1 MRLPLPIMASCL
13 VSFLMASLPRTLAQ
27 PDAPPPT
34 AADVPGEVKG
44 SRSFEIP
51 AADASE
57 SLASFSRQSGGALV
71 YVVEQVRGV
80 RTQGI
85 RGHFRPRD
93 ALERLLA
100 NTDLTV
106 AEDRRT
112 GALIVRRSP
121 SSKSSERGAL
131 PVSSR
136 PETSPSPNSPM
147 TPSLMSRLAAALAA
161 FSGTALSAQPASTGG
176 PNATKDETVQLSP
189 FTVVSE
195 KEYGYRA
202 TNSITATG
210 IGSEIYRTPI
220 SISVVTS
227 DLIRD
232 LGAGSLREALLYSTS
247 VTGDRRDPGSSGTGG
262 SAMRG
267 FATQLLVNRLSASVR
282 NPVPYFIERVEI
294 VKGPNAVFFGRVAPN
309 GVLNVITL
317 KPKSTTETVAH
328 VTYGSYDFVNLFLDQ
343 NLKLGDRVS
352 LRLAGNWLD
361 QRSGSYDHTYRR
373 SESGY
378 AALKWDFTSTISLN
392 VTASI
397 DHGKENKLS
406 VSPRTNPAYIAF
418 TRANPNSTL
427 GLIQWGAQFV
437 APNTPVVTDYY
448 NDLYDPTTVFPSGV
462 RGNNNGPDAFQED
475 WNTFVQTE
483 LVGTFS
489 DGLSARLAHAYGDNE
504 FEILEHIGY
513 PTFNGTFNLAAPNFR
528 GTKTRGNT
536 LEAEAV
542 ASFSLLGS
550 RHQILLGGR
559 LYFPRTGSFAA
570 AGRAYTWNHLT
581 QGPRRLIRDGYP
593 NGLVKP
599 RVVFASGNETALYV
613 IDQISL
619 WDDKA
624 KLLAGVRRTEVKNNT
639 GLAGAVTLAQT
650 ETTPQV
656 GILVEPVK
664 GWALFGNYSRSFEP
678 QFNVDAEGKLATNV
692 EGEGYEF
699 GIKSQLLD
707 GRLSGTVSYFDLTRK
722 GEVRRDFARET
733 LTGKVPLFIPGGTQ
747 AAHGAE
753 IELYFNPKPNLQFIF
768 NYTRLW
774 EANVTQDIT
783 QPFIV
788 GARLRNAPPYSS
800 ALWTRYTVPSGR
812 MQGLFFTGGVRASGE
827 ITPIVNALFSIR
839 QPGYVN
845 VDAGVGY
852 EGRIL
857 GRPVTIGLNVKNV
870 LDREFYDGQW
880 TLADPRTAYLKVES
894 RF

>member
-1 MRLPLPIMASCL
+1 MRLPLPILSSCL

-27 PDAPPPT
+27 ADAAPPA
-34 AADVPGEVKG
+34 AADAQGEVKG
-44 SRSFEIP
+44 SRTFEIP

-57 SLASFSRQSGGALV
+57 SLASFSLQSGSALV

-85 RGHFRPRD
+85 RGEFRPRE

-112 GALIVRRSP
+112 GALIVKRSP
-121 SSKSSERGAL
+121 ASRPAERGT
-131 PVSSR
+131 R
-136 PETSPSPNSPM
+136 PARLEPPSSPNPPM

-161 FSGTALSAQPASTGG
+161 LSGTALSAQPASVSGA
-176 PNATKDETVQLSP
+176 PAAKDESVQLSP

-317 KPKSTTETVAH
+317 KPKSVTETVAH
-328 VTYGSYDFVNLFLDQ
+328 ATYGSYDFTNLFLDQ

-361 QRSGSYDHTYRR
+361 QRTGSYDYTYRR

-378 AALKWDFTSTISLN
+378 AALRWDFTSTIALN

-406 VSPRTNPAYIAF
+406 VSPRTNPAYIAY
-418 TRANPNSTL
+418 TRANPTSTL

-437 APNTPVVTDYY
+437 APNTPVVTHYY
-448 NDLYDPTTVFPSGV
+448 NDLFDPYTVFSSGV

-483 LVGTFS
+483 LLGTFG
-489 DGLSARLAHAYGDNE
+489 DGVSARLAHAYGDNE

-513 PTFNGTFNLAAPNFR
+513 PTFNGTFPLAAPNYR

-536 LEAEAV
+536 LEAEVV
-542 ASFSLLGS
+542 ASFSLLGT
-550 RHQILLGGR
+550 RHQLLLGGR
-559 LYFPRTGSFAA
+559 LYFPRSGSFAA

-581 QGPRRLIRDGYP
+581 QGDRRIIRDGYP

-599 RVVFASGNETALYV
+599 AVVFASGDETALYA
-613 IDQISL
+613 IDQVSL

-624 KLLAGVRRTEVKNNT
+624 KLLAGVRRTKVENNT

-656 GILVEPVK
+656 GVLLEPVK
-664 GWALFGNYSRSFEP
+664 GLAFFGNYSRSFEP
-678 QFNVDAEGKLATNV
+678 QFNVDAEGKIATNV

-699 GIKSQLLD
+699 GFKSQLLD
-707 GRLSGTVSYFDLTRK
+707 GRLSGTVSYFDLT
-722 GEVRRDFARET
+722 
-733 LTGKVPLFIPGGTQ
+733 
-747 AAHGAE
+747 
-753 IELYFNPKPNLQFIF
+753 
-768 NYTRLW
+768 
-774 EANVTQDIT
+774 
-783 QPFIV
+783 
-788 GARLRNAPPYSS
+788 
-800 ALWTRYTVPSGR
+800 
-812 MQGLFFTGGVRASGE
+812 
-827 ITPIVNALFSIR
+827 
-839 QPGYVN
+839 
-845 VDAGVGY
+845 
-852 EGRIL
+852 
-857 GRPVTIGLNVKNV
+857 
-870 LDREFYDGQW
+870 
-880 TLADPRTAYLKVES
+880 
-894 RF
+894 